1 MDRALLS
8 HVLQGDAVAIQQFGE
23 SDHCV
28 VVDWKDGLDEIVA
41 AVSDFLPTGYL
52 RLEATGSASTR
63 LVRSD
68 GSAIDAPEAS
78 VKQEELLLL
87 VNRALAPQF
96 ELRRFRP
103 NDGDGYSL
111 LLAPCE
117 FWADLERT
125 QPEATE
131 RYFLSVERLATYW
144 RRGFIAR
151 LLSKP

>member
-8 HVLQGDAVAIQQFGE
+8 RVLQGDTVAIQQFGE

-41 AVSDFLPTGYL
+41 AVADFLPTGHL
-52 RLEATGSASTR
+52 RLEAAGSTGSR

-68 GSAIDAPEAS
+68 GTAIDAPEAS
-78 VKQEELLLL
+78 IKQEELLLL
-87 VNRALAPQF
+87 VNRALAPEF

-111 LLAPCE
+111 LLAPSD
-117 FWADLERT
+117 FWDELERT
-125 QPEATE
+125 HPEATE

-144 RRGFIAR
+144 RRGFLAR